1 MSTVTVTHFIEAP
14 AVDLWRVLV
23 DLPVRVDWLTTVGG
37 VELLTP
43 GPLTLGTAWRETRT
57 RPDGG
62 AQAEEFLVV
71 EAVPCR
77 RLVLASPGVGVT
89 YRTTWT
95 LRTVQ
100 RRRRPCTAVTVRQEA
115 VATAPYGRVLALLF
129 GGLAARAVE
138 FAFHRDLADL
148 ARAVVDPQAVAEA
161 A

>member
-1 MSTVTVTHFIEAP
+1 MSTVTVTEFIEAP
-14 AVDLWRVLV
+14 AVDLWRLLV
-23 DLPVRVDWLTTVGG
+23 DLPVRADWLRTVDA

-43 GPLTLGTAWRETRT
+43 GPLAPGTAWRETRT

-62 AQAEEFLVV
+62 TQAEEFVVV
-71 EAVPCR
+71 ECVAPR
-77 RLVLASPGVGVT
+77 RLVLASPGIGVS
-89 YRTTWT
+89 YRTTWV

-100 RRRRPCTAVTVRQEA
+100 RRRRACTAVTVAQEA

-138 FAFHRDLADL
+138 GTFRRDLADL
-148 ARAVVDPQAVAEA
+148 SRAAHPPMSAEA

>member
-1 MSTVTVTHFIEAP
+1 MSTVTVTQFIQAP
-14 AVDLWRVLV
+14 AVDLWRLLV
-23 DLPVRVDWLTTVGG
+23 DLPVRADWLRTVGR

-43 GPLTLGTAWRETRT
+43 GRLAPGTAWRETRT

-62 AQAEEFLVV
+62 AQAEEFVV
-71 EAVPCR
+71 LEAVPPR
-77 RLVLASPGVGVT
+77 RLVLTSPGIGVS

-100 RRRRPCTAVTVRQEA
+100 RRRRACTAVTVHHEA
-115 VATAPYGRVLALLF
+115 VSTAPYGRVLALLF

-138 FAFHRDLADL
+138 GAFRLDLADL
-148 ARAVVDPQAVAEA
+148 ARAVDPEAAAEA